1 MARTK
6 GSNGLGSTYKYKGT
20 TGKTL
25 YRWQA
30 VVPLDLEDPEGP
42 KKRVT
47 KGGYLS
53 KVEAQF
59 DLQAALARVR
69 ASAPALG
76 SKRSFESYSR
86 QWLEELDLAG
96 STKAGYLKIV
106 RTHLNPNLGKM
117 ALASIRS
124 QDIKR
129 LYAKLRVSGRRDSK
143 AQGEA
148 LSESTVIKIHLVL
161 SAILESAKDGGLL
174 FANPAKNKSI
184 KAPGQSRRSRS
195 MNEIDQVLSK
205 EELNNLLS
213 WIEEELEDE
222 LYPLW
227 HLIANTGLRRS
238 EAIALT
244 WADLNFNTRILSV
257 RRAADTSLARKTKA
271 TKTYKG
277 RAVSLDTN
285 TIGIIRAYKIM
296 RAAIGPQ
303 FARPEAFIFSTINNE
318 LRGPNDVTAR
328 WSRLLVKAREYLPDL
343 PNITLKGL
351 RHTHA
356 TLLLQAGVNPK
367 IVQERLGHS
376 NISTTLD
383 IYSHVTPTIQAE
395 AVDRFFS
402 WMHGENLSDG
412 VLSKEVIK

>member
-6 GSNGLGSTYKYKGT
+6 GSSGLGSTYKYKGS

-30 VVPLDLEDPEGP
+30 VVPVDIEDPEGP

-47 KGGYLS
+47 KGGYLT
-53 KVEAQF
+53 KKEAQL
-59 DLQAALARVR
+59 DLQAALERVR

-76 SKRSFESYSR
+76 SKRTFESYSR
-86 QWLEELDLAG
+86 QWLDELDLAG

-106 RTHLNPNLGKM
+106 RTHLIPNLGKIP
-117 ALASIRS
+117 LASIRS
-124 QDIKR
+124 QDVKR
-129 LYAKLRVSGRRDSK
+129 LYAKLRESGRRDSK
-143 AQGEA
+143 APGEA
-148 LSESTVIKIHLVL
+148 LSESTVSKIHLVL
-161 SAILESAKDGGLL
+161 SAILESAKDEGLL

-184 KAPGQSRRSRS
+184 KAPGQSRRSRA
-195 MNEIDQVLSK
+195 MDEIDQVLSK
-205 EELNNLLS
+205 EQLMDLLT
-213 WIEEELEDE
+213 WIEEELGDD

-227 HLIANTGLRRS
+227 HLVANTGLRRS

-244 WADLNFNTRILSV
+244 WADLNVTTRILSV
-257 RRAADTSLARKTKA
+257 RRSADTSLAKRTKA
-271 TKTYKG
+271 TKTYKT
-277 RAVSLDTN
+277 RAVALDAKTVEVIKAFR
-285 TIGIIRAYKIM
+285 TL
-296 RAAIGPQ
+296 RAAISNEFTKQ
-303 FARPEAFIFSTINNE
+303 EAFIFSTINNE

-328 WSRLLVKAREYLPDL
+328 WSRLAAKAREHFSDF

-395 AVDRFFS
+395 AIDNFSS
-402 WMHGENLSDG
+402 WMQSNLPETSEG
-412 VLSKEVIK
+412 GQRE

>member
-1 MARTK
+1 M
-6 GSNGLGSTYKYKGT
+6 
-20 TGKTL
+20 
-25 YRWQA
+25 
-30 VVPLDLEDPEGP
+30 DIEDPEGP

-53 KVEAQF
+53 KKEAQL
-59 DLQAALARVR
+59 DLQAALERVR

-76 SKRSFESYSR
+76 SKRTFESYSR
-86 QWLEELDLAG
+86 QWLDELDLAG

-106 RTHLNPNLGKM
+106 RTHLIPNFGKM
-117 ALASIRS
+117 PLASIRS
-124 QDIKR
+124 QDVKSV
-129 LYAKLRVSGRRDSK
+129 YAKLRESGRRDSK
-143 AQGEA
+143 APGEA
-148 LSESTVIKIHLVL
+148 LSESTVSKIHLVL
-161 SAILESAKDGGLL
+161 SAILESAKDEGLL

-184 KAPGQSRRSRS
+184 KAPGQSRRFRA
-195 MNEIDQVLSK
+195 MEEIDQVLSK
-205 EELNNLLS
+205 EQLTDLLT
-213 WIEEELEDE
+213 WIEEELEDD

-227 HLIANTGLRRS
+227 HLVANTGLRRS

-257 RRAADTSLARKTKA
+257 RRSADTSSARKTKA
-271 TKTYKG
+271 TKTYKA
-277 RAVSLDTN
+277 RAVSLDTK
-285 TIGIIRAYKIM
+285 TIENIRAYKIL

-303 FARPEAFIFSTINNE
+303 FTKPEAFIFSTIKNE

-328 WSRLLVKAREYLPDL
+328 WSRLAVKAREYLPDL

-395 AVDRFFS
+395 AVDRFSS
-402 WMHGENLSDG
+402 WMSAKNPTQPSEIG
-412 VLSKEVIK
+412 VNNDHS

>member
-1 MARTK
+1 M
-6 GSNGLGSTYKYKGT
+6 
-20 TGKTL
+20 
-25 YRWQA
+25 
-30 VVPLDLEDPEGP
+30 DIEDPEGP

-47 KGGYLS
+47 KGGYLT
-53 KVEAQF
+53 KKEAQL
-59 DLQAALARVR
+59 DLQAALERVR

-76 SKRSFESYSR
+76 SKRTFESYSR
-86 QWLEELDLAG
+86 QWLDELDLAG

-106 RTHLNPNLGKM
+106 RTHLIPNFGKM
-117 ALASIRS
+117 PLASIRS
-124 QDIKR
+124 QDVKS
-129 LYAKLRVSGRRDSK
+129 LYAKLRESGRRDSK
-143 AQGEA
+143 APGEA
-148 LSESTVIKIHLVL
+148 LSESTVSKIHLVL
-161 SAILESAKDGGLL
+161 SAILESAKDEGLL

-184 KAPGQSRRSRS
+184 KAPGQSRRSRA
-195 MNEIDQVLSK
+195 MEEIDQVLSK
-205 EELNNLLS
+205 EQLTDLLT
-213 WIEEELEDE
+213 WIEEELEDD

-227 HLIANTGLRRS
+227 HLVANTGLRRS

-257 RRAADTSLARKTKA
+257 RRSADTSLARKTKA
-271 TKTYKG
+271 TKTYKA
-277 RAVSLDTN
+277 RAVSLDTK
-285 TIGIIRAYKIM
+285 TIENIRAYKIL

-303 FARPEAFIFSTINNE
+303 FTKPEAFIFSTINNE

-328 WSRLLVKAREYLPDL
+328 WSRLAVKAREYLPDL

-395 AVDRFFS
+395 AVDRFSS
-402 WMHGENLSDG
+402 WMSAKNPTQASEKG
-412 VLSKEVIK
+412 VNHDHS

>member
-1 MARTK
+1 LMARTK
-6 GSNGLGSTYKYKGT
+6 GSSGLGSTYKYRGT

-30 VVPLDLEDPEGP
+30 VVPMDIEDPEGP

-53 KVEAQF
+53 KKEAQL
-59 DLQAALARVR
+59 DLQAALERVR

-76 SKRSFESYSR
+76 SKRTFESYSR

-106 RTHLNPNLGKM
+106 RTHLNPNLGKIP
-117 ALASIRS
+117 LASIRS
-124 QDIKR
+124 QDVKS
-129 LYAKLRVSGRRDSK
+129 LYAKLRESGRRDSK
-143 AQGEA
+143 APGEA
-148 LSESTVIKIHLVL
+148 LSESTVSKIHLVL
-161 SAILESAKDGGLL
+161 SAILESAKDEGLL

-184 KAPGQSRRSRS
+184 KAPGQSRRSRA
-195 MNEIDQVLSK
+195 MDEIDQVLSK
-205 EELNNLLS
+205 EQLTDLLT
-213 WIEEELEDE
+213 WIEEELEDD

-244 WADLNFNTRILSV
+244 WADLNFTTRILSV
-257 RRAADTSLARKTKA
+257 RRSADTSLAKNTKA
-271 TKTYKG
+271 TKTYKA
-277 RAVSLDTN
+277 RAVALDSKTVEV
-285 TIGIIRAYKIM
+285 IRAFKTL
-296 RAAIGPQ
+296 RAAISNEFTKQ
-303 FARPEAFIFSTINNE
+303 EAFIFSTINNE

-328 WSRLLVKAREYLPDL
+328 WSRLAVKAREYFQDL

-383 IYSHVTPTIQAE
+383 IYSHVTPTIQSE
-395 AVDRFFS
+395 AIDRFS
-402 WMHGENLSDG
+402 LWVESG
-412 VLSKEVIK
+412 

>member
-1 MARTK
+1 MAKSK
-6 GSNGLGSTYKYKGT
+6 GPSGFGSTYKYKGS

-30 VVPLDLEDPEGP
+30 VVPADPEDPTGP

-53 KVEAQF
+53 KREAQS
-59 DLQAALARVR
+59 DLQAALERVK
-69 ASAPALG
+69 ALAPALG
-76 SKRSFESYSR
+76 SKRTFESYSR

-117 ALASIRS
+117 PLAAIRS
-124 QDIKR
+124 QDIKS
-129 LYAKLRVSGRRDSK
+129 LYAKLRASGRRDSK
-143 AQGEA
+143 APGEA
-148 LSESTVIKIHLVL
+148 LSESTVSKIHLVL
-161 SAILESAKDGGLL
+161 CAILESAKDEGLL
-174 FANPAKNKSI
+174 FANTAKNKSI
-184 KAPGQSRRSRS
+184 KAPGQSRRSRA
-195 MNEIDQVLSK
+195 MDEIDQVLSK
-205 EELNNLLS
+205 DQLANLLT
-213 WIEEELEDE
+213 WIEEELEDD

-244 WADLNFNTRILSV
+244 WADLNFTTRILSV
-257 RRAADTSLARKTKA
+257 RRSADTSVAKKTKA
-271 TKTYKG
+271 TKTYKS
-277 RAVSLDTN
+277 RAVALDARTLE
-285 TIGIIRAYKIM
+285 IM
-296 RAAIGPQ
+296 RVYKNRRAELGPE
-303 FARPEAFIFSTINNE
+303 FTRPESFIFSTIKNE

-328 WSRLLVKAREYLPDL
+328 WSRLAIKAREFFPEL

-383 IYSHVTPTIQAE
+383 IYSHVTPTIQTE
-395 AVDRFFS
+395 AVDRFAD
-402 WMHGENLSDG
+402 WMTEANPLLNILRKEN
-412 VLSKEVIK
+412 

>member
-1 MARTK
+1 M
-6 GSNGLGSTYKYKGT
+6 
-20 TGKTL
+20 
-25 YRWQA
+25 
-30 VVPLDLEDPEGP
+30 P
-42 KKRVT
+42 
-47 KGGYLS
+47 
-53 KVEAQF
+53 
-59 DLQAALARVR
+59 
-69 ASAPALG
+69 
-76 SKRSFESYSR
+76 
-86 QWLEELDLAG
+86 
-96 STKAGYLKIV
+96 
-106 RTHLNPNLGKM
+106 
-117 ALASIRS
+117 LASIRS
-124 QDIKR
+124 QDVKS
-129 LYAKLRVSGRRDSK
+129 LYAKLRESGRRDSK
-143 AQGEA
+143 APGEA
-148 LSESTVIKIHLVL
+148 LSESTVSKIHLVL
-161 SAILESAKDGGLL
+161 SAILESAKDEGLL

-184 KAPGQSRRSRS
+184 KAPGQSRRSRA
-195 MNEIDQVLSK
+195 MEEIDQVLSK
-205 EELNNLLS
+205 EQLTCLLT
-213 WIEEELEDE
+213 WIEEELEDD

-271 TKTYKG
+271 TKTYKA
-277 RAVSLDTN
+277 RAVSLDTK
-285 TIGIIRAYKIM
+285 TIENIRSYKIL

-303 FARPEAFIFSTINNE
+303 FTKPEAFIFSTINNE

-328 WSRLLVKAREYLPDL
+328 WSRLAVKAREYLPDL

-395 AVDRFFS
+395 AVDRFSS
-402 WMHGENLSDG
+402 WMSAKNPTHPSEIG
-412 VLSKEVIK
+412 VNNDHS

>member
-1 MARTK
+1 MTVSK
-6 GSNGLGSTYKYKGT
+6 GPSGLGSTYKYKGA

-25 YRWQA
+25 FRWQA
-30 VVPLDLEDPEGP
+30 VVPVDAEDPSGP

-53 KVEAQF
+53 KKEAQL
-59 DLQAALARVR
+59 DLQAALERVR

-76 SKRSFESYSR
+76 SKRTFESYSR
-86 QWLEELDLAG
+86 QWLDELDLAG

-106 RTHLNPNLGKM
+106 RTHLNPNLGKIP
-117 ALASIRS
+117 LASIRS
-124 QDIKR
+124 QDIKS
-129 LYAKLRVSGRRDSK
+129 LYAKLRESGRRDSK
-143 AQGEA
+143 APGEA
-148 LSESTVIKIHLVL
+148 LSESTVSKIHLVL
-161 SAILESAKDGGLL
+161 SAILESAKDEGLL

-184 KAPGQSRRSRS
+184 KAPGQSRRSRA
-195 MNEIDQVLSK
+195 MDEIDQVLSK
-205 EELNNLLS
+205 DQLNDLLT
-213 WIEEELEDE
+213 WIEEELEDD
-222 LYPLW
+222 LHPLW

-238 EAIALT
+238 EAVALT
-244 WADLNFNTRILSV
+244 WADLNFTNRILSV
-257 RRAADTSLARKTKA
+257 RRSADTSVARKTKA
-271 TKTYKG
+271 TKTYKS
-277 RAVSLDTN
+277 RAVALDVRTLE
-285 TIGIIRAYKIM
+285 IARAYKTL
-296 RAAIGPQ
+296 RGAIS
-303 FARPEAFIFSTINNE
+303 PEFTKPGSFIFSTINNE

-328 WSRLLVKAREYLPDL
+328 WSRLVIKAREFFPEL

-395 AVDRFFS
+395 ALDRFAD
-402 WMHGENLSDG
+402 WMTEANPPLTAPRKGN
-412 VLSKEVIK
+412 

>member
-1 MARTK
+1 MTVSK
-6 GSNGLGSTYKYKGT
+6 GPSGLGSTYKYKGSS
-20 TGKTL
+20 GKTL

-30 VVPLDLEDPEGP
+30 VVPIDIEDPEGP

-53 KVEAQF
+53 KKEAQL
-59 DLQAALARVR
+59 DLQAALERVR

-76 SKRSFESYSR
+76 SKRTFESYSR
-86 QWLEELDLAG
+86 QWLDELDLAG

-117 ALASIRS
+117 PLASIRS
-124 QDIKR
+124 QDVKS

-143 AQGEA
+143 APGEA
-148 LSESTVIKIHLVL
+148 LSESTISKIHLVL
-161 SAILESAKDGGLL
+161 SAILESAKDEGLL

-184 KAPGQSRRSRS
+184 KAPGQSRRSRA
-195 MNEIDQVLSK
+195 MDEIDQVLSK
-205 EELNNLLS
+205 DQLNDLLA
-213 WIEEELEDE
+213 WIEEELEDD
-222 LYPLW
+222 LHPLW

-238 EAIALT
+238 EAVALT
-244 WADLNFNTRILSV
+244 WADLNFTTRILSV
-257 RRAADTSLARKTKA
+257 RRSADTSVAKKTKA
-271 TKTYKG
+271 TKTYKS
-277 RAVSLDTN
+277 RAVALDVRTLEIVR
-285 TIGIIRAYKIM
+285 TYKIL
-296 RAAIGPQ
+296 RGAIS
-303 FARPEAFIFSTINNE
+303 PEFTKPGSFIFSTINNE

-328 WSRLLVKAREYLPDL
+328 WSRLAIKAREFFPEL

-395 AVDRFFS
+395 AVDRFAN
-402 WMHGENLSDG
+402 WMTEADPLLTTPRKENL
-412 VLSKEVIK
+412 

>member
-1 MARTK
+1 MAKSR
-6 GSNGLGSTYKYKGT
+6 GSSGLGSTYKYKGT
-20 TGKTL
+20 SGKIL

-30 VVPLDLEDPEGP
+30 VVPIDIEDPEGP

-53 KVEAQF
+53 KKEAQL
-59 DLQAALARVR
+59 DLQAALERVR
-69 ASAPALG
+69 ASVPALG
-76 SKRSFESYSR
+76 SKRTFESYSR
-86 QWLEELDLAG
+86 QWLDELDLAG

-124 QDIKR
+124 QDIKS
-129 LYAKLRVSGRRDSK
+129 LYAKLRESGRRDYK
-143 AQGEA
+143 APGEA
-148 LSESTVIKIHLVL
+148 LSESTVSKIHLVL
-161 SAILESAKDGGLL
+161 SAILESAKYEGLL
-174 FANPAKNKSI
+174 FANPAKSKSI
-184 KAPGQSRRSRS
+184 KAPGQSRRSRA
-195 MNEIDQVLSK
+195 MDEIDQVLSK
-205 EELNNLLS
+205 EQLTNLLT
-213 WIEEELEDE
+213 WIRDELGDD

-244 WADLNFNTRILSV
+244 WADLNFSTRILSV
-257 RRAADTSLARKTKA
+257 RRSADTSLAKRTKA
-271 TKTYKG
+271 TKTYKA
-277 RAVSLDTN
+277 RAVALDTK
-285 TIGIIRAYKIM
+285 TLEIVRAYKTL
-296 RAAIGPQ
+296 RAAIPADFTSPGS
-303 FARPEAFIFSTINNE
+303 FIFATMNNE

-328 WSRLLVKAREYLPDL
+328 FSRLAIKARDFFPDL

-356 TLLLQAGVNPK
+356 TLLLQGGVNPK

-395 AVDRFFS
+395 ALDRFS
-402 WMHGENLSDG
+402 EWMNESTPPPKN
-412 VLSKEVIK
+412 